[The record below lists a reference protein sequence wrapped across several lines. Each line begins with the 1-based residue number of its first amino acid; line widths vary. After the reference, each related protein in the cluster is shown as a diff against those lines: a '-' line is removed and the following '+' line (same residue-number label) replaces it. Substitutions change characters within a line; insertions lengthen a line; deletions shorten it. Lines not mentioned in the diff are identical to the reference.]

1 MEAEDP
7 VDLTQEE
14 HFDDMD
20 VVGGLKACP
29 IEATPLP
36 LPGAGVASPP
46 SALPRVRLPP
56 QPPQQQPRQMPPQPQ
71 QLPPQQLSQQLSQ
84 QLPQQH
90 NPWLQPSHFEF
101 PLHQMNSLDGAPQ
114 AMGGYPTFPSSAFPQ
129 SAPSNPAPRPQPK
142 YLGYKGRPL
151 KYEGS
156 MVSLGIDKNGEEMF
170 EGFCTAKAK
179 DAFGKD
185 TITCKL
191 SLSLIHI

>member
-56 QPPQQQPRQMPPQPQ
+56 QQPQQQPRQMPPQPQ
-71 QLPPQQLSQQLSQ
+71 QLPPQQLSQQLPQ
-84 QLPQQH
+84 RLPQQM
-90 NPWLQPSHFEF
+90 PQQP
-101 PLHQMNSLDGAPQ
+101 Q
-114 AMGGYPTFPSSAFPQ
+114 
-129 SAPSNPAPRPQPK
+129 
-142 YLGYKGRPL
+142 
-151 KYEGS
+151 
-156 MVSLGIDKNGEEMF
+156 
-170 EGFCTAKAK
+170 
-179 DAFGKD
+179 
-185 TITCKL
+185 
-191 SLSLIHI
+191 